1 MTRFGVQISTAA
13 CTMAE
18 VREAWAR
25 VEALGFE
32 WISGQDHFYT
42 LRDPTAGTFEGLTTH
57 AALAASSTTPRVGCL
72 VYAAGYRHPAVLANA
87 LVTIDHLSGGR
98 LEAGIGAGWL
108 QAEYDDYG
116 LPFESPGARLRRMR
130 EAIEIIR
137 SLWTNDTTDYD
148 GEFYRLRGAR
158 CDPPPVQRR
167 PRIWVGAKGP
177 RALRVAA
184 EVGDGWNANFVAADA
199 FARGVE
205 AVKQHAPD
213 PERFLVA
220 ASVPLVFTA
229 GADVDEVIRARYG
242 AAADQVRAAAL
253 AGSTEQIADGVGA
266 FVDAG
271 ADWLI
276 LALRPPFE
284 FDALEHFATS
294 VVPRFRTP
302 NPDDTGLTTPA

>member
-1 MTRFGVQISTAA
+1 VTRFGVQISTAA

-18 VREAWAR
+18 LRTAWAR
-25 VEALGFE
+25 VEQLGFE

-57 AALAASSTTPRVGCL
+57 AALATLTTTPRVGCL

-87 LVTIDHLSGGR
+87 LVTIDHLSDGR

-116 LPFESPGARLRRMR
+116 LPFEPPGARLRRMR
-130 EAIEIIR
+130 EAIEVIR
-137 SLWTNDTTDYD
+137 SLWTADTTDYD
-148 GEFYRLRGAR
+148 GEFYQLRGAR
-158 CDPPPVQRR
+158 CDPPPIQTP

-184 EVGDGWNANFVAADA
+184 AVGDGWNANFIPADE

-205 AVKQHAPD
+205 VVKEHAPD
-213 PERFLVA
+213 PARFQVA
-220 ASVPLVFTA
+220 ASVPLVFTSA
-229 GADVDEVIRARYG
+229 GNVDEVIRSRYG

-253 AGSTEQIADGVGA
+253 AGSTDQIAEGVGA
-266 FVDAG
+266 FAAAG
-271 ADWLI
+271 ADWLV

-284 FDALEHFATS
+284 YDALERFAAT
-294 VVPRFRTP
+294 VVPQFR
-302 NPDDTGLTTPA
+302 DQRSF

>member
-18 VREAWAR
+18 VRAAWTRA
-25 VEALGFE
+25 EELGFE

-57 AALAASSTTPRVGCL
+57 AALATITTTPRVGCL

-87 LVTIDHLSGGR
+87 LVTIDHLSEGR

-116 LPFESPGARLRRMR
+116 LPFEPPAARLRRMR
-130 EAIEIIR
+130 EAVEIVR
-137 SLWTNDTTDYD
+137 SLWTKDTTDYD
-148 GEFYRLRGAR
+148 GEFYRLRNAR
-158 CDPPPVQRR
+158 CDPPPVQSN

-177 RALRVAA
+177 RAMQVAA
-184 EVGDGWNANFVAADA
+184 EVGDGWNANFIPAAE
-199 FARGVE
+199 FSRGV
-205 AVKQHAPD
+205 ALVKEHAPE
-213 PERFLVA
+213 PERFLAA
-220 ASVPLVFTA
+220 ASVPLVFTTDT
-229 GADVDEVIRARYG
+229 DVETVIRARYG
-242 AAADQVRAAAL
+242 AAAEQVQAAAL
-253 AGSTEQIADGVGA
+253 AGSTEQIAAGVGA

-284 FDALEHFATS
+284 LDALEQFATS
-294 VVPRFRTP
+294 VVPQFRDPHTS
-302 NPDDTGLTTPA
+302 G